1 MSLGTPA
8 GRMRPD
14 EAAAL
19 CRLLDEEEMQYR
31 RLRRLAWRQT
41 AYLKRR
47 DAERL
52 EKNAHEWRQF
62 VPLAEAAR
70 RRREAHVAALARH
83 LGEAEG
89 TLAGPE
95 LAARAG
101 PPHRERIAAA
111 VCRLAATAGD
121 LYRQNGLNALLARF
135 CLELVQQE
143 ADIFRQVVTGDPSG
157 GYAESGRRAAGAGAT
172 GSVIWRR
179 A

>member
-1 MSLGTPA
+1 MSLSAPA
-8 GRMRPD
+8 GRLRPD
-14 EAAAL
+14 EAATL
-19 CRLLDEEEMQYR
+19 CRLLEEEETQYR

-52 EKNAHEWRQF
+52 EKNAQEWRQF
-62 VPLAEAAR
+62 VPVAEAAR
-70 RRREAHVAALARH
+70 RRREEHVAALSRRFG
-83 LGEAEG
+83 LAEG
-89 TLAGPE
+89 ILAGSE

-101 PPHRERIAAA
+101 PPQRERIAAA
-111 VCRLAATAGD
+111 VRRLAATAGD

-143 ADIFRQVVTGDPSG
+143 ADIFRRVVTNDPSG
-157 GYAESGRRAAGAGAT
+157 GYAEGGRRAAGAGAT